1 MSKNTSSSNRLGK
14 GYIFFI
20 SLVIA
25 VVLGFFIFAIL
36 ISTNTISCADPAVA
50 PIASGDAYY
59 DAETGNTYIYRPDLG
74 VYYYQDPATGGN
86 HLIDPT
92 FGTKYY
98 QDPTTGEF
106 YYLDNQGQ
114 YIPMPTEAV
123 TTTDTTDAP
132 AAQ

>member
-59 DAETGNTYIYRPDLG
+59 DDVTGNTYVYRPDIG
-74 VYYYQDPATGGN
+74 FYYYQDPNTGGEY
-86 HLIDPT
+86 LIDT
-92 FGTKYY
+92 YSYGRYY
-98 QDPTTGEF
+98 QDPITLKSYF
-106 YYLDNQGQ
+106 IDDNGQ
-114 YIPMPTEAV
+114 YILMPDVTPTDAAV
-123 TTTDTTDAP
+123 TQTDA
-132 AAQ
+132 Q

>member
-1 MSKNTSSSNRLGK
+1 MSKNASSSNRLGK

-59 DAETGNTYIYRPDLG
+59 DDVTGNTFIYRPDISS
-74 VYYYQDPATGGN
+74 YYYQDPNTGGN
-86 HLIDPT
+86 YFLDPT
-92 FGTKYY
+92 YGFRYY
-98 QDPTTGEF
+98 QDPTTGEY

-114 YIPMPTEAV
+114 YVPMITEDVTPTDV
-123 TTTDTTDAP
+123 TQTDA
-132 AAQ
+132 Q